1 MRGRGVRLYVAACW
15 VLALARPCAAADV
28 TTIVFPRSEANEDQR
43 SRYPTKLLEMA
54 LKRAPGNYRVKLS
67 DIRMQ
72 QARGMLMLQRNEG
85 IDIVCY
91 VTSAQRE
98 AEMLPIKI
106 PIDRG
111 LIGWR
116 LMLVSKTRPLRDGFQ
131 QLERIKQLSAVQ
143 GGDWPD
149 TAILRA
155 NGFQVRTTTNYGA
168 LFLMLGTHRV
178 DYFPRGIAEIWQ
190 EADRYQDKLEVEPG
204 VVLRYPSA
212 LYYFVRKGNKKLAE
226 AVTAGLD
233 KMIVDGSFQKL
244 FMDYYGAGLK
254 RADVRHRRIY
264 DIVNPLLPAGIPAA
278 RQHLMYRG

>member
-1 MRGRGVRLYVAACW
+1 MACW
-15 VLALARPCAAADV
+15 LLALAGHCTAADS
-28 TTIVFPRSEANEDQR
+28 TTVVFPRSEADEDQR
-43 SRYPTKLLEMA
+43 SHYPTKLLEMA
-54 LKRAPGNYRVKLS
+54 LKRAPGNYRLKLS

-91 VTSAQRE
+91 MTSAERE
-98 AEMLPIKI
+98 ADMLAIKI

-116 LMLVSKTRPLRDGFQ
+116 LMLVSKTRPLKDGFQ
-131 QLERIKQLSAVQ
+131 GLDRIKRLNAVQ

-155 NGFQVRTTTNYGA
+155 NGFQVHTTTSYGA

-190 EADRYQDKLEVEPG
+190 EADRYHDKLEVEPG

-212 LYYFVRKGNKKLAE
+212 LYYFVRKGNEKLAE

-233 KMIVDGSFQKL
+233 KMIADGSFHKL
-244 FMDYYGAGLK
+244 FMGYYGAGLK
-254 RADVRHRRIY
+254 RANVRHRRIY
-264 DIVNPLLPAGIPAA
+264 DIANPLLPDGIPAA
-278 RQHLMYRG
+278 RQSLMYRE